1 MHSIHLSSN
10 AKEYRGSSS
19 SRTLYLAEPSLTC
32 TPHSSKNSSYS
43 TTRRNFQFWSCGFS
57 CVAVSCNGLA
67 SQGSN
72 ISHSL
77 SQECTSRIIRMNIFH
92 GDYALLLSLN
102 HFASIFGCG
111 LLLEEDYIKYFTP
124 GRLPRDDLDEISPDT
139 YPEQVFWRSRNKTQC
154 IKDRRLLY
162 IPAIYDFRD
171 VTYSYIARR
180 YFMTFENLQEFINI
194 CSS

>member
-1 MHSIHLSSN
+1 MEIMLF
-10 AKEYRGSSS
+10 Y
-19 SRTLYLAEPSLTC
+19 SL
-32 TPHSSKNSSYS
+32 K
-43 TTRRNFQFWSCGFS
+43 
-57 CVAVSCNGLA
+57 
-67 SQGSN
+67 
-72 ISHSL
+72 
-77 SQECTSRIIRMNIFH
+77 
-92 GDYALLLSLN
+92 

-171 VTYSYIARR
+171 VITHTSREDI
-180 YFMTFENLQEFINI
+180 
-194 CSS
+194 S

>member
-1 MHSIHLSSN
+1 MLLSP
-10 AKEYRGSSS
+10 AIDWLLKA
-19 SRTLYLAEPSLTC
+19 LA
-32 TPHSSKNSSYS
+32 TPKYNK
-43 TTRRNFQFWSCGFS
+43 
-57 CVAVSCNGLA
+57 
-67 SQGSN
+67 
-72 ISHSL
+72 SL
-77 SQECTSRIIRMNIFH
+77 SQDCTSRIIRMNIFH

-171 VTYSYIARR
+171 VITHTSREDI
-180 YFMTFENLQEFINI
+180 
-194 CSS
+194 S